1 MRSPLVGV
9 AIARWWVPFG
19 HDVLVMATTAD
30 ALSRCLAL
38 DLEVSRKDGR
48 IYAFAGV
55 AADTDRRVVWAK
67 KSRSTEQ
74 PNECVAIYEGDRVVW
89 TRPANTANKAL
100 VVLDKL
106 AEGAEFVVGHN
117 LIDFD
122 LPRLQAAVPELQLLA
137 LPAVDTL
144 WLNPLAF
151 PRHPYHH
158 LVKHYKDAGLVRSE
172 LNDPCLDAQ
181 LALQVLSDQR
191 SKLAEAPSELLVAWH
206 WLTAGGERS
215 AGFDRFFTA
224 LRGVP
229 RPDVAQA
236 RDAIR
241 SHLENRVCRSHLHR
255 AVGDAA
261 EHGWALAYAMAWI
274 WESGGSS
281 VMPPWVRHRF
291 PEAGRLVRRL
301 RDEACSDDRCTWC
314 RSRHDATGE
323 LRRLFGFESFRAEPA
338 LGETKQSMQQAI
350 VEAVMGSEDVLA
362 ILPTGTGKSLCY
374 QLPALSRYDKTGAL
388 TVVLSPLVALMADQ
402 VAGLQKLG
410 VTSCVSVNGLLSSPE
425 RSEALERV
433 RLGDAAILLISP
445 EQLRSVSVRNALDQ
459 REIGA
464 WVLDE
469 AHCLSKWGHDFRPDY
484 RYVGRF
490 IRERAQ
496 NERIPPVLCLTATA
510 KPEVKTEIC
519 DYFREHLGVD
529 MRVFDGGSRRANLE
543 FEVVQTS
550 ASAKRQDILAT
561 LQHHLPSHTDG
572 GAIVYC
578 ATRRGTEEVADFLQ
592 AQGIAADRF
601 HARVPPEEKKTIQQR
616 FIEGELRVIAAT
628 NAFGMG
634 IDKPNVRLVV
644 HADIPSSLENYL
656 QEAGRAG
663 RDREPAHCVLLYTNK
678 DVERQFGLSAMSRL
692 TRREIHGVLR
702 ALRTLDRR
710 GGRRGAVVATPG
722 EILVEEETEDFQ
734 RDSAT
739 DDTRVRTAVAWL
751 EEAELLVR
759 DENRVMVFP
768 SSLRVN
774 TVQEAK
780 SRLTG
785 SGIDPAYQA
794 ALLSVVARLIDAN
807 PDEGISTDMLMS
819 MSGLGPDQVSGALHK
834 LEQLGLATND
844 TVVTA
849 FVHVGAPRPS
859 RRRLAQAAEL
869 EQLLI
874 EQMREM
880 AHDLDV
886 GESALMNLRVASQR
900 LQEAGLADVR
910 PEHIT
915 RTLQGLARDGIG
927 PGGSGGSVALRKHG
941 AESMSVTLRRS
952 WHQLEGIAGRRRSAA
967 GTLLDHLLEVL
978 PARSRGSDLLAETTL
993 GKLQHAVDEAIEAD
1007 PSLNVGSPD
1016 AERRLME
1023 RALLWLHEQEV
1034 VRLNRGLTVFRSAM
1048 SITLE
1053 PETRGFWQSDFAEL
1067 AHHYDRTVRQIHV
1080 MAAYAEQGLVRVAD
1094 AVCLALD
1101 YFTYGDDE
1109 FVRRW
1114 LPGRRGEIDRET
1126 TPESWRAIVESLSN
1140 PRQRALVADNR
1151 EATNVLVLAGPGSGK
1166 TRVLVHRIAY
1176 LIRVRRQ
1183 NSRGILALAY
1193 NRHAAA
1199 DIRRRLHELVGDDAN
1214 GVTVLTCH
1222 ALAMRLVGASFSGT
1236 AALSSTRSFDELLSE
1251 VMRKAIALLRGDE
1264 FEPDEVE
1271 DSRARLLTGFRWIL
1285 VDEYQDIG
1293 DDEYE
1298 LIAALAGRTAA
1309 DADTRLTIFAVG
1321 DDDQNIY
1328 AFNGTSPKFIRRFEE
1343 DYSARPAFLV
1353 DNYRSNGHIIDAA
1366 NVAIAPAKSRMKT
1379 GHAIR
1384 IDRARRG
1391 EPAGGD
1397 WESLDPVAKGRVQM
1411 LHPAEDFIT
1420 QAQAAMVELR
1430 RLEGLAPNWNWAN
1443 CAVIAREWSYLEPVR
1458 SICEQVDIPV
1468 QLANEGDLSLWHL
1481 RETQALIQKARRH
1494 RGLLGSDA
1502 LRRWIIDQR
1511 GPWIDLLTEAIA
1523 EHEIETGGA
1532 DVPAVSFIE
1541 WLAEWCRDAR
1551 RRQRGLLLL
1560 TAHRA
1565 KGLEFDHVIVL
1576 DGGWSR
1582 LSRDEDAD
1590 APRRLYYVAM
1600 TRAKQTL
1607 TLCRLR
1613 GERGFHDVLDGMPS
1627 VLWRSP
1633 VVLPPPTPELARR
1646 YRSLTL
1652 KDVYLSFAGRM
1663 PAGDSVH
1670 RSIRALSP
1678 GDPLQAREHQ
1688 GKWELRDSNG
1698 VQVGMLSRWFEA
1710 PSGMRCVEAKVSAIA
1725 TWSSEYSEAQYKQEL
1740 KCDHWEV
1747 VVPELVFEPEDEP
1760 RDQ

>member
-1 MRSPLVGV
+1 
-9 AIARWWVPFG
+9 
-19 HDVLVMATTAD
+19 MATTED
-30 ALSRCLAL
+30 ALPRCLAL
-38 DLEVSRKDGR
+38 DLEVSRKDDR

-55 AADTDRRVVWAK
+55 VADSDHSVVWAK
-67 KSRSTEQ
+67 KSRSATQ
-74 PNECVAIYEGDRVVW
+74 PDECVVLYDGDRVIE
-89 TRPANTANKAL
+89 TRSAESANEAL
-100 VVLDKL
+100 TELDKL
-106 AEGAEFVVGHN
+106 AECADFVVGHN

-122 LPRLQAAVPELQLLA
+122 LPRLQAAVPELKLLT

-158 LVKHYKDAGLVRSE
+158 LVKHYKDARLVRTE
-172 LNDPCLDAQ
+172 RNDPYLDSQ
-181 LALQVLSDQR
+181 LALQVMSEQQ

-206 WLTAGGERS
+206 WLTTGGDRS
-215 AGFDRFFTA
+215 GGFDEFFSE
-224 LRGVP
+224 LRGAP
-229 RPDVAQA
+229 RPDVGRA

-241 SHLENRVCRSHLHR
+241 NHLGDRVCRSHLNR
-255 AVGDAA
+255 AVGEAA

-274 WESGGSS
+274 WVSGGNS
-281 VMPPWVRHRF
+281 VMPPWVRHQF

-301 RDEACSDDRCTWC
+301 RDEACSDDRCAWC

-323 LRRLFGFESFRAEPA
+323 LKRLLPDIKAFRAEPTLPA
-338 LGETKQSMQQAI
+338 TDQSMQQAI
-350 VEAVMGSEDVLA
+350 VEAVMGGEDVLA

-402 VAGLQKLG
+402 VAGLQRFG
-410 VTSCVSVNGLLSSPE
+410 ITSCVTVNGLLSLPE
-425 RSEALERV
+425 RVEALDRV

-445 EQLRSVSVRNALDQ
+445 EQLRSVSVRSALAQ

-490 IRERAQ
+490 IRERAE
-496 NERIPPVLCLTATA
+496 NERTPPVLCLTATA

-529 MRVFDGGSRRANLE
+529 MKVFDGGSRRTNLE
-543 FEVVQTS
+543 FVVVQTTV
-550 ASAKRQDILAT
+550 SAKEQDIWTT
-561 LQHHLPSHTDG
+561 LQQHLPAHVQG

-578 ATRRGTEEVADFLQ
+578 ATRRRTEEVADFLKE
-592 AQGIAADRF
+592 QGIAADRF
-601 HARVPPEEKKTIQQR
+601 HAGVPPEEKKTIQQL
-616 FIEGELRVIAAT
+616 FIEGDLRVIAAT

-634 IDKPNVRLVV
+634 IDKPNVRLVI

-663 RDREPAHCVLLYTNK
+663 RDQRQAHCVLLYTPE
-678 DVERQFGLSAMSRL
+678 DVERQFGLSARSRL

-710 GGRRGAVVATPG
+710 VGRRGAVVATPG
-722 EILVEEETEDFQ
+722 EILIEDEADDFQ

-768 SSLRVN
+768 SSLRVS
-774 TVQEAK
+774 TAKEAETK
-780 SRLTG
+780 LAG
-785 SGIDPAYQA
+785 SGLEPAYKR
-794 ALLSVVARLIDAN
+794 ALLSIVATLIDAD
-807 PDEGISTDMLMS
+807 PVEGISTDMLMS
-819 MSGLGPDQVSGALHK
+819 TSGLGPDQVTSALHN
-834 LEQLGLATND
+834 LERLGLATND

-849 FVHVGAPRPS
+849 FVHVGTPRPS
-859 RRRLAQAAEL
+859 RRRLSQAAEM
-869 EQLLI
+869 EQQLI

-880 AHDLDV
+880 AHDMDV
-886 GESALMNLRVASQR
+886 GESAPMNLRIASQR

-910 PEHIT
+910 PEHVT

-927 PGGSGGSVALRKHG
+927 PSGSGGSLALRKHG
-941 AESMSVTLRRS
+941 AESVSVTLRRS
-952 WHQLEGIAGRRRSAA
+952 WHQLGGIAGRRRTAA
-967 GTLLDHLLEVL
+967 GMLLSHLLEEL
-978 PARSRGSDLLAETTL
+978 PAGSRGNDLLVETTL
-993 GKLQHAVDEAIEAD
+993 GNLQHAVDDAIGAD
-1007 PSLNVGSPD
+1007 PGLGVGSEESD
-1016 AERRLME
+1016 RRLME

-1048 SITLE
+1048 TITLE
-1053 PETRGFWQSDFAEL
+1053 QETRGFWQSDFAEL
-1067 AHHYDRTVRQIHV
+1067 AHHYGRTVRQIHV
-1080 MAAYAEQGLVRVAD
+1080 MAAYAEQGLARKAD
-1094 AVCLALD
+1094 AVRLALD
-1101 YFTYGDDE
+1101 YFTYGDEE

-1114 LPGRRGEIDRET
+1114 LPDRRGEIDRET
-1126 TPESWRAIVESLSN
+1126 TPESWQAIVESLSN

-1176 LIRVRRQ
+1176 LVRARRQ
-1183 NSRGILALAY
+1183 SPRGILALAY

-1199 DIRRRLHELVGDDAN
+1199 DIRRRLQELIGDDAN
-1214 GVTVLTCH
+1214 GVMVLTCH
-1222 ALAMRLVGASFSGT
+1222 ALAMRLIGASFSG
-1236 AALSSTRSFDELLSE
+1236 AAAQSSNRSFDEFLSE
-1251 VMRKAIALLRGDE
+1251 VMKKAIRLLRGDE
-1264 FEPDEVE
+1264 LEPEEAE
-1271 DSRARLLTGFRWIL
+1271 DSRARLLAGFRWIL

-1298 LIAALAGRTAA
+1298 LIAALAGRKSA
-1309 DADTRLTIFAVG
+1309 DVDTRLTIFAVG

-1328 AFNGTSPKFIRRFEE
+1328 AFNGTSPEFIRRFEE
-1343 DYSARPAFLV
+1343 DYSARPAYLV
-1353 DNYRSNGHIIDAA
+1353 DNYRSSGHIIDASNA
-1366 NVAIAPAKSRMKT
+1366 VIAPAGRRMKA
-1379 GHAIR
+1379 GRAIR
-1384 IDRARRG
+1384 INRARRG
-1391 EPAGGD
+1391 EPAGSE
-1397 WESLDPVAKGRVQM
+1397 WESLDPLAKGRVQV
-1411 LHPAEDFIT
+1411 LHPSEDSIT
-1420 QAQAAMVELR
+1420 QAQTAMVELR
-1430 RLEGLAPNWNWAN
+1430 RLAGVTPNWDWKR
-1443 CAVIAREWSYLEPVR
+1443 CAVIARNWSYLEPIR
-1458 SICEQVDIPV
+1458 GICNHLDIPV

-1481 RETQALIQKARRH
+1481 RETQTLVRSVRQY
-1494 RGLLGSDA
+1494 RGLLGSED
-1502 LRRWIIDQR
+1502 LRKWISDQR
-1511 GPWIDLLTEAIA
+1511 PGPWIDLLTEAIV

-1532 DVPAVSFIE
+1532 EVPAMSFIE

-1551 RRQRGLLLL
+1551 RLQRGLLLL

-1565 KGLEFDHVIVL
+1565 KGLEFDHVVVL

-1582 LSRDEDAD
+1582 LSRDDDAD

-1613 GERGFHDVLDGMPS
+1613 GERGFHEVLDGKPS

-1633 VVLPPPTPELARR
+1633 VALPPSTPQLERL

-1652 KDVYLSFAGRM
+1652 KDVDLGFAGRM
-1663 PAGDSVH
+1663 SEADPVH
-1670 RSIRALSP
+1670 HRIGALSP
-1678 GDPLQAREHQ
+1678 GDPLQLHHRSGRWEVLDRRELLVGVLAR
-1688 GKWELRDSNG
+1688 S
-1698 VQVGMLSRWFEA
+1698 FEA
-1710 PSGMRCVEAKVSAIA
+1710 PSGRRCVEASVSAIA
-1725 TWSSEYSEAQYKQEL
+1725 TWASAHSDAKYKQDL
-1740 KCDHWEV
+1740 KCDRWEV
-1747 VVPELVFEPEDEP
+1747 VIPELVFEPEGEP
-1760 RDQ
+1760 THS